1 MNSRNGAVEYRDG
14 GTVNRMVMD
23 DGVSIR
29 AGLIHNLMKTPFAGG
44 QFIFFVSPLC
54 IYIDDTLFGQTAR
67 REFRSA

>member
-1 MNSRNGAVEYRDG
+1 
-14 GTVNRMVMD
+14 MVMD

-54 IYIDDTLFGQTAR
+54 IYIDDTLFGQMLVGNSGR
-67 REFRSA
+67 RNQHAVAIANADIAGGALI